1 MLKTSFIVII
11 ILKLCIK
18 FKCWKPV
25 FLCGLEETKSSKFL
39 WRKKTPAP
47 FNHSPHQHPSIT
59 HLTSTLQSLTSPA
72 PFNHSPLQH
81 PSTHLGLYELT
92 LRRQPCQYQHCTSF
106 DSQVI
111 CKKPNMF
118 SVRVRVFFRNTKN
131 FVWLY
136 EESHSYINY
145 LSCSPEKN
153 RAMFWMVICRELFCN
168 VMGWE
173 TINS

>member
-59 HLTSTLQSLTSPA
+59 HLSSTLQSLTSPA
-72 PFNHSPLQH
+72 PFNPLRFIWIDIAQTTMSV
-81 PSTHLGLYELT
+81 STLYLFPFSSYMQKTIHDLGLFTKWDPFPQLKPT
-92 LRRQPCQYQHCTSF
+92 RLGRTGHTGSSL
-106 DSQVI
+106 DSSTQ
-111 CKKPNMF
+111 
-118 SVRVRVFFRNTKN
+118 T
-131 FVWLY
+131 
-136 EESHSYINY
+136 
-145 LSCSPEKN
+145 
-153 RAMFWMVICRELFCN
+153 
-168 VMGWE
+168 
-173 TINS
+173 